1 MPIGETVVRYSG
13 DPPRYRDAGD
23 DRTVSASGAGRLT
36 TSQPRCGKM
45 ADRMERD
52 AAQVF
57 RAIHHEQGRHAPV
70 RAGRDAVPTR
80 PRPAPAV
87 IRFAASGARDDRPQP
102 FQSRRARQPQNHRQ
116 YAQAHGYRHA
126 IVDASAMQALPLRP
140 LHRYES
146 LLHVL
151 RGAQPGSSLL
161 LPAKM
166 RQSSKPV
173 ALDRLM
179 HGRDMLLVDGF
190 APRCR
195 RSTCRSGAIR
205 RPCGRS

>member
-1 MPIGETVVRYSG
+1 MIVLSHFSH
-13 DPPRYRDAGD
+13 D
-23 DRTVSASGAGRLT
+23 
-36 TSQPRCGKM
+36 
-45 ADRMERD
+45 
-52 AAQVF
+52 
-57 RAIHHEQGRHAPV
+57 
-70 RAGRDAVPTR
+70 
-80 PRPAPAV
+80 APA
-87 IRFAASGARDDRPQP
+87 SLE
-102 FQSRRARQPQNHRQ
+102 NHRQ

-126 IVDASAMQALPLRP
+126 IVDASAMPQALPLRP

-151 RGAQPGSSLL
+151 RGAQPGERAAAQRRCGNHRL
-161 LPAKM
+161 
-166 RQSSKPV
+166 

>member
-1 MPIGETVVRYSG
+1 MIVLSHFSH
-13 DPPRYRDAGD
+13 D
-23 DRTVSASGAGRLT
+23 
-36 TSQPRCGKM
+36 
-45 ADRMERD
+45 
-52 AAQVF
+52 
-57 RAIHHEQGRHAPV
+57 
-70 RAGRDAVPTR
+70 
-80 PRPAPAV
+80 APA
-87 IRFAASGARDDRPQP
+87 SLE
-102 FQSRRARQPQNHRQ
+102 NHRQ

-126 IVDASAMQALPLRP
+126 IVDASAMPQALPLRP

-151 RGAQPGSSLL
+151 RGAQPGGSCCCS
-161 LPAKM
+161 AKM
-166 RQSSKPV
+166 RQSSAV